1 MKVGIT
7 FSTFDLFHR
16 GHLLMLQ
23 EAKTQCDWLIA
34 CIQPDPTIDRPNK
47 NKPIQTIFERLIQVR
62 ACKYVDEVLV
72 YTTEEEVT
80 QVLKAIH
87 FDVRIIGEE
96 YKDKSFTGKTLS
108 EDKLYYNK
116 RQHEFSTTELRDRI
130 IDRRTTT
137 PKIN

>member
-7 FSTFDLFHR
+7 FSTFDLFHT

-34 CIQPDPTIDRPNK
+34 CIQTDPTIDRPNK